1 MGSDERKVGRFND
14 VIGSSRIA
22 SSAYQKQPANNL
34 IFYQGACSIKQQGTS
49 HPFKVWEQTKGIA
62 PPHSLIIRFTRCN
75 YFMVGAI
82 LREISGGTSY

>member
-22 SSAYQKQPANNL
+22 SSAYQKQPTNNL
-34 IFYQGACSIKQQGTS
+34 IFDQGACSFKQQGTS

-62 PPHSLIIRFTRCN
+62 PR
-75 YFMVGAI
+75 I
-82 LREISGGTSY
+82 L

>member
-22 SSAYQKQPANNL
+22 SSAYQKQPTNNR
-34 IFYQGACSIKQQGTS
+34 IFYKVSVQLSNKDTS

-75 YFMVGAI
+75 YFFWLV
-82 LREISGGTSY
+82 LS